1 MPFFSYLDDSSA
13 MLDILG
19 RYPDKYRAL
28 CEFTEGALRGPS
40 ELSPG
45 EREMIFA
52 YASGLNDCEFCYGT
66 HTAAAE
72 RFGIDP
78 SLFQS
83 LLDDVDASGADARLK
98 PILKFVGKLT
108 RTPSRMTR
116 ADAEAVFAA
125 GWSEEALED
134 AINACA
140 IANFYNRVVEGHGIT
155 ASGPEFF
162 RARGEA
168 LSKHGYVR
176 REIYGDEAGPRKP

>member
-13 MLDILG
+13 MVDILG

-28 CEFTEGALRGPS
+28 CEFTEGVLRGPS
-40 ELSPG
+40 ALTPG

-52 YASGLNDCEFCYGT
+52 YASGLNDCDFCYGT

-72 RFGIDP
+72 QFGIDP
-78 SLFQS
+78 ALFTAM
-83 LLDDVDASGADARLK
+83 LDDVETSGVEARMK

-108 RTPSRMTR
+108 RTPSRMTK
-116 ADAEAVFAA
+116 ADADAVFAA
-125 GWSEEALED
+125 GWSEEDLED

-140 IANFYNRVVEGHGIT
+140 IANFYNRVVDGHGIV
-155 ASGPEFF
+155 AGGEAFF

-168 LSKHGYVR
+168 LGKHGYLR
-176 REIYGDEAGPRKP
+176 AEIFGAGTAARKT